1 MATPHPSQA
10 PVPGGRTGASES
22 PPPLDVGAAANTAS
36 TAWVVMAAGGV
47 TAAAAATFP
56 VGIRAVGDHAAL
68 ERALADLRPRVVLLE
83 MPPAGPAEVAAV
95 ARERRRRPSMRAMLL
110 NDPADVDGRLAALE
124 LGLDEALPVSTP
136 LGEVVGRLR
145 LATSAPRRQGTGLR
159 IADGL
164 ELDLVAHELRRD
176 GDVVHLRPKEYAL
189 LALLAAHP
197 GRAYTRRQLLDRVWG
212 QGSESDPRTVDVHVR
227 WLRSKIEPTPDAP
240 QRLVTV
246 RGIGYRLEPPDR

>member
-1 MATPHPSQA
+1 
-10 PVPGGRTGASES
+10 
-22 PPPLDVGAAANTAS
+22 
-36 TAWVVMAAGGV
+36 MAAGGV
-47 TAAAAATFP
+47 TAAAAAAFP
-56 VGIRAVGDHAAL
+56 IGVQVVGDESSL
-68 ERALADLRPRVVLLE
+68 VRALADLRPRVVLLE
-83 MPPAGPAEVAAV
+83 APPAGPVEVATV

-110 NDPADVDGRLAALE
+110 NDPADVEGRLEALE
-124 LGLDEALPVSTP
+124 LGFDEALPLTAP
-136 LGEVVGRLR
+136 LGEVIGRLR
-145 LATSAPRRQGTGLR
+145 LATAVSRRPNAGLR

-164 ELDLVAHELRRD
+164 ELDLAAHELRRD
-176 GDVVHLRPKEYAL
+176 GGVVHLRPKEYAL

-197 GRAYTRRQLLDRVWG
+197 GRVYTRRQLLDRVWG

>member
-1 MATPHPSQA
+1 MN
-10 PVPGGRTGASES
+10 
-22 PPPLDVGAAANTAS
+22 GAAT
-36 TAWVVMAAGGV
+36 TWVVMTAGGV
-47 TAAAAATFP
+47 ALAAAAAFP
-56 VGIRAVGDHAAL
+56 ISVHAVGDQASLA
-68 ERALADLRPRVVLLE
+68 RALADLRPRVVLLE
-83 MPPAGPAEVAAV
+83 VPPAGPAEVATV

-110 NDPADVDGRLAALE
+110 NDPADVGGRLQALE
-124 LGLDEALPVSTP
+124 LGFDEAQPLTSP

-145 LATSAPRRQGTGLR
+145 LATAAPRRPGSGLR

-197 GRAYTRRQLLDRVWG
+197 GRVYTRRQLLDRVWG

-227 WLRSKIEPTPDAP
+227 WLRSKIERAPNEP